1 MKTKRGTSAWGVIA
15 FLSFLTMTVGF
26 FMYNA
31 NIIFTS
37 LLIFFASATIALCKG
52 LNKSDKDGI
61 NYPPI
66 WLGA

>member
-1 MKTKRGTSAWGVIA
+1 MNTKRDISAWGVVA
-15 FLSFLTMTVGF
+15 VLSFLIMAIGF

-31 NIIFTS
+31 TIIFVS
-37 LLIFFASATIALCKG
+37 LLVFFVSVTITLCKA

-61 NYPPI
+61 NYPSI